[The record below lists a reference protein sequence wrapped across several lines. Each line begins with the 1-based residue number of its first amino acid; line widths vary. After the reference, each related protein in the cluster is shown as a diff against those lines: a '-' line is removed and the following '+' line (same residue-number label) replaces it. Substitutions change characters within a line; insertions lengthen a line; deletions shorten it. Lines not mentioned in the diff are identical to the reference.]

1 MPCWSGVASKVLGG
15 YFARQFLN
23 GLGVAPS
30 LRAAGTFCFLLGNG
44 STFNSGS
51 GARSGPELFLCIR
64 AGGTWVS
71 GCRARWFHRGTG
83 FCVRLSGAPVYA
95 SPCCSL
101 HAVPGWEVPDPLK
114 WVLHIPYP
122 FPQRRLLS
130 RAVGWPWLE
139 ALPWLLFHRLS
150 PVSSCKRSSCYLR
163 DQRAVAK
170 LVASC
175 SASTGASSAPCF
187 APSLPQSHSSCFFKK
202 LINLFYFT
210 ILYWFCHSSFWL
222 KDFSYSVFCPLSAG

>member
-71 GCRARWFHRGTG
+71 GCRARWFPTGTG
-83 FCVRLSGAPVYA
+83 GQASVSVCLEHLFMPLPVAASMQYLAEKFRILWSECYTFHTPSHNVGCWAGLWAGPGLRLFPDCCFTGWAQYLPARGA
-95 SPCCSL
+95 
-101 HAVPGWEVPDPLK
+101 AVTPG
-114 WVLHIPYP
+114 
-122 FPQRRLLS
+122 
-130 RAVGWPWLE
+130 
-139 ALPWLLFHRLS
+139 
-150 PVSSCKRSSCYLR
+150 
-163 DQRAVAK
+163 
-170 LVASC
+170 
-175 SASTGASSAPCF
+175 TGELW
-187 APSLPQSHSSCFFKK
+187 PSLLPLVLPPPGHPLPLVLPPLCPSLTAVVF
-202 LINLFYFT
+202 
-210 ILYWFCHSSFWL
+210 L
-222 KDFSYSVFCPLSAG
+222 KN